1 MVSTTQPAAGPFLS
15 PGDPAP
21 WFEAATAANPRFHFA
36 TAAGRYVLMAFP
48 GPASNPGAAG
58 AVAAMRAAQA
68 SGLLDDA
75 NATGFV
81 VSVDPADDGGGGP
94 RDALPGLRV
103 FLDRDAAVSRR
114 FGLLARAEGGG
125 ALRYRPAALLL
136 DPLLRV
142 VAIEP
147 LERLP
152 DLIGRLRGLPPAG
165 CHAGEEIPAPV
176 LVLPRV
182 LEPALCE
189 RLVALYE
196 AGGGDESGFLVER
209 YGRTVGVHDGSRKRR
224 RDQPVEDGAL
234 QEAIRTRI
242 GRRIAPEMRKAF
254 QFNPTRI
261 ERYIVAC
268 YDGASGGHFRAHR
281 DNTTPATAHRR
292 FAVTVNLND
301 GFEGGEL
308 WFPEFG
314 SRRYRPPAGGA
325 VVFSC
330 SLLHEARPVTAG
342 RRYALLPFLYDDAAA
357 RVREANA
364 GSLAEA
370 VAAE

>member
-1 MVSTTQPAAGPFLS
+1 MASTQTAAAAGPFLS

-48 GPASNPGAAG
+48 GPASNPGAAA
-58 AVAAMRAAQA
+58 AVEAMRAAQA
-68 SGLLDDA
+68 AGLLDDA

-81 VSVDPADDGGGGP
+81 VSVDPADDGEGGP

-103 FLDRDAAVSRR
+103 FRDRDAAASRR
-114 FGLLARAEGGG
+114 FGLLLERAEGGG
-125 ALRYRPAALLL
+125 GAPRYRPAALLL

-147 LERLP
+147 LARLP
-152 DLIGRLRGLPPAG
+152 RLIELLRGLPPAG
-165 CHAGEEIPAPV
+165 RYAGEEDAPAPV

-196 AGGGDESGFLVER
+196 AGGGAESGFMVER
-209 YGRTVGVHDGSRKRR
+209 NGRTVGVFDDSRKRR
-224 RDQPVEDGAL
+224 RDQAIEDEAL
-234 QEAIRTRI
+234 QEAIRARV
-242 GRRIAPEMRKAF
+242 GRRIVPEIRKAF
-254 QFNPTRI
+254 QFHATRI

-281 DNTTPATAHRR
+281 DNTTPGTAHRR

-308 WFPEFG
+308 WFPEF
-314 SRRYRPPAGGA
+314 
-325 VVFSC
+325 
-330 SLLHEARPVTAG
+330 ARAATG
-342 RRYALLPFLYDDAAA
+342 RR
-357 RVREANA
+357 RA
-364 GSLAEA
+364 GPWCSPAPCCTRRGR
-370 VAAE
+370 